1 MKTVERFLLAIVV
14 TFCCVNVAAQSGY
27 DAKYPYDPAKQPV
40 DESVAG
46 EVLEFRFTNSKIYPG
61 TERSYWIY
69 IPKAYKGDKPACL
82 YVCMDDILFKATT
95 VFDNLIAT
103 GEMPVTIG
111 VFVGPG
117 KIERNGKFLRA
128 NRSYEFDTTNDR
140 FVRFLLEELLPDA
153 EAKKTTDGRLLNFS
167 KES

>member
-61 TERSYWIY
+61 TERSYWIFLKLIKVINRPVCTY
-69 IPKAYKGDKPACL
+69 VWMTFCLKPL
-82 YVCMDDILFKATT
+82 PF
-95 VFDNLIAT
+95 LI
-103 GEMPVTIG
+103 I
-111 VFVGPG
+111 
-117 KIERNGKFLRA
+117 
-128 NRSYEFDTTNDR
+128 
-140 FVRFLLEELLPDA
+140 
-153 EAKKTTDGRLLNFS
+153 
-167 KES
+167 

>member
-117 KIERNGKFLRA
+117 KIERNGKFLLL
-128 NRSYEFDTTNDR
+128 TTVL
-140 FVRFLLEELLPDA
+140 FV
-153 EAKKTTDGRLLNFS
+153 S
-167 KES
+167 C